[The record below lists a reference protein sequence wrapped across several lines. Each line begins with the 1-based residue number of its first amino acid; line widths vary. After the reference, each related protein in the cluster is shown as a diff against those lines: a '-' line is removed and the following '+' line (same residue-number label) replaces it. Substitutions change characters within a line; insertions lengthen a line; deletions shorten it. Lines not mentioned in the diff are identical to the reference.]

1 MERLTERMNDDL
13 DGVWVKDHDYIA
25 AAHRLA
31 DYEDTGL
38 TPKEVRLISN
48 VLEDVGETYNCR
60 WEYVK
65 NCLVGYSLHKLAQ
78 RFVSPME
85 NMKWIS
91 VEEQLPDVNKSASN
105 YEEVMVIA
113 TDGKRVRPMIY
124 ERACIRG
131 KTKYRWKWTWDTI
144 YDGNPITYWMP
155 LPKLPKGE

>member
-1 MERLTERMNDDL
+1 M
-13 DGVWVKDHDYIA
+13 KDHDYIA

-65 NCLVGYSLHKLAQ
+65 SCLIGQSFHKLAQ
-78 RFVSPME
+78 RSTSLKE
-85 NMKWIS
+85 NMKWIP
-91 VEEQLPDVNKSASN
+91 VEERLPDVNKSTSG
-105 YEEVMVIA
+105 YEQVTVIA

-124 ERACIRG
+124 ERACVKG
-131 KTKYRWKWTWDTI
+131 KTKYRWKWIWDKI
-144 YDGNPITYWMP
+144 YDGNPITYWML
-155 LPKLPKGE
+155 LPKLPKEE

>member
-1 MERLTERMNDDL
+1 MERLTERMYDDL

-25 AAHRLA
+25 AARRLA

-38 TPKEVRLISN
+38 TPKEVKLISN

-65 NCLVGYSLHKLAQ
+65 SCLVGYSLHKLAQ
-78 RFVSPME
+78 HFVSPME

-91 VEEQLPDVNKSASN
+91 VEERLPDVNKSASN
-105 YEEVMVIA
+105 YEQVTVIA
-113 TDGKRVRPMIY
+113 TDGKGVLPMIY
-124 ERACIRG
+124 ERACIRE
-131 KTKYRWKWTWDTI
+131 KNKYRWKWIGDRI

-155 LPKLPKGE
+155 LPKLPREE